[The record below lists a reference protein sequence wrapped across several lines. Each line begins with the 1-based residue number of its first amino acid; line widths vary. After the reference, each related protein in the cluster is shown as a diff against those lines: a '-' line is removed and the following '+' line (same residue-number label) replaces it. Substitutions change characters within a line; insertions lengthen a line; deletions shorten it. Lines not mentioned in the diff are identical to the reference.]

1 MVKRLTG
8 SDKRPTKRVHVY
20 LFEDQ
25 LEEIM
30 TLWPQTNLSHV
41 VRTALDRT
49 LEKAREKIEEISLQ
63 QLSEEEK

>member
-1 MVKRLTG
+1 MSKRLTG
-8 SDKRPTKRVHVY
+8 SDKRPTRRVHVY

-49 LEKAREKIEEISLQ
+49 LAKAKEKIDEQMKQEDQ
-63 QLSEEEK
+63 E

>member
-1 MVKRLTG
+1 MSKRLTG
-8 SDKRPTKRVHVY
+8 SDKRPTRRVHVY
-20 LFEDQ
+20 LYEDQ

-49 LEKAREKIEEISLQ
+49 LAKAKEKIDEQMKQEDQ
-63 QLSEEEK
+63 E